1 MIATGSHIRTIRM
14 VATAFAVAT
23 IAISCKNK
31 LAQADSLDLASTPV
45 QTVNDMMAL
54 QSKNGL
60 MEMRMEAPLMEKFEK
75 ENSSYEIFPEGFN
88 VYGYNEEG
96 LLETEISS
104 LAAKHTKEGDVET
117 WAAYGDVVIKNFI
130 KGEQM
135 ETDTLYWNQ
144 KEKKIY
150 TDCYVKLF
158 SPQGLMQGYGMESD
172 EMARNA
178 TLLRP
183 FDSYTIINRDSTQ
196 VSYIDS
202 ANFIG
207 PLYKR

>member
-1 MIATGSHIRTIRM
+1 M
-14 VATAFAVAT
+14 VATALAVAT

-31 LAQADSLDLASTPV
+31 LAKTDPLDLESTPL
-45 QTVNDMMAL
+45 QTVEMMMAV

-60 MEMRMEAPLMEKFEK
+60 MEMRLEAPLMEKYSK
-75 ENSSYEIFPEGFN
+75 DDNNSYEIFPKGFS
-88 VYGYNEEG
+88 VFGYNEEG
-96 LLETEISS
+96 LLETEITSRE
-104 LAAKHTKEGDVET
+104 AKHTINGDKET
-117 WAAYGDVVIKNFI
+117 WAAFGDVVIKNFI
-130 KGEQM
+130 QGEQM
-135 ETDTLYWNQ
+135 ETDTIYWDQ
-144 KEKKIY
+144 KEKKIF

-178 TLLRP
+178 VLLRP
-183 FDSYTIINRDSTQ
+183 FDSYTIINSDSTK